1 MNVLMEVITAMT
13 MLIVKILKGTIHV
26 VANQVLAEMAFLVH
40 VRNRFHLI
48 FMQLVKIKY
57 GYISIVI
64 YHIPVYGF
72 IFNYNLYANP
82 ECFLQEGI
90 VCYKTPNNDTISD

>member
-1 MNVLMEVITAMT
+1 MEVITAMT

-40 VRNRFHLI
+40 VRNRFPFNFHAI
-48 FMQLVKIKY
+48 GQDKIC
-57 GYISIVI
+57 YISIVI

>member
-40 VRNRFHLI
+40 VRNRFPFNFHAI
-48 FMQLVKIKY
+48 GQDKIWLY
-57 GYISIVI
+57 INSYISYTRVWFYI
-64 YHIPVYGF
+64 
-72 IFNYNLYANP
+72 
-82 ECFLQEGI
+82 
-90 VCYKTPNNDTISD
+90 